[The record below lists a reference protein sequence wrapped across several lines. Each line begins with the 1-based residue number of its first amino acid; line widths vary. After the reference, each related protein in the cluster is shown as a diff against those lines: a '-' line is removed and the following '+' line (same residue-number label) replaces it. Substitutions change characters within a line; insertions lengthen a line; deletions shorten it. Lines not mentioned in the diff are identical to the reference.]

1 MYQESSS
8 LRKFLSALDLVL
20 FRPRASAPR
29 AKLTFN
35 CLSLPR
41 DPLTAS
47 CAPPTANFQTPHKSR
62 PTFNY
67 FRSPDSA
74 AACKRSFCFFT
85 QLFFT
90 QCQNSNSKQLT
101 WLTSYNSFNRSI
113 TFISLNSPNIW
124 ERTHVPGR
132 PCFYDVSHAIN
143 HPPTLFIAA
152 LTASQK
158 YCSCDRQVDVLL
170 KTDQLTDK
178 VSLLTNSRL

>member
-1 MYQESSS
+1 MDIVKQEIALFCTESVQTMFYIPCHPYVPRIIFSAKV
-8 LRKFLSALDLVL
+8 LKTFQRALDLVL

-101 WLTSYNSFNRSI
+101 
-113 TFISLNSPNIW
+113 
-124 ERTHVPGR
+124 
-132 PCFYDVSHAIN
+132 
-143 HPPTLFIAA
+143 
-152 LTASQK
+152 
-158 YCSCDRQVDVLL
+158 
-170 KTDQLTDK
+170 
-178 VSLLTNSRL
+178 